1 MAYVKIDDHGGRQ
14 SNMVWILAQWWRP
27 VASSV
32 AMDLLHWAMHT
43 SPHQYITMAIEMASK
58 GRVFFDIVDF
68 DFVHNHG

>member
-1 MAYVKIDDHGGRQ
+1 
-14 SNMVWILAQWWRP
+14 
-27 VASSV
+27 
-32 AMDLLHWAMHT
+32 MDLLHWAMHT